1 MSKKAALKQL
11 ARYQDYNSVFN
22 SPSGKRVLLD
32 LMNKYSVLSP
42 MYKGDVNELLVHEGQ
57 RKVILDIL
65 NILKIDVIKLK
76 ERVDEYVHSDEE

>member
-1 MSKKAALKQL
+1 
-11 ARYQDYNSVFN
+11 
-22 SPSGKRVLLD
+22 
-32 LMNKYSVLSP
+32 MNKYSVLSP